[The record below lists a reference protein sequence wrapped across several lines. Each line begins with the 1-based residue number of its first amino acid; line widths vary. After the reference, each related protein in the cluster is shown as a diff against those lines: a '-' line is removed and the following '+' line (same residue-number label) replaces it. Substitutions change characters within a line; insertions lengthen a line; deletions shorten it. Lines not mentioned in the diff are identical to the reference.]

1 MARYIGPKTKIARR
15 FGEPIFGE
23 NKFTYKKQYK
33 RGYRGNRKRFKK
45 NDYISQL
52 SEKQKLRYIYGILER
67 QCRKIFKR
75 ASSIKG
81 NTGDIFLQLLE
92 RRLDNVIYRLGLS
105 TSRSAARQLVS
116 HGHIKVN
123 TFKVNIPSYFL
134 RPGDIIEISEK
145 SKRHPAIQQALS
157 SIKAPMV
164 EWLSW
169 NEDKMIG
176 TFQHIPNRNHIP
188 ENINEQLIV
197 EWYSK

>member
-1 MARYIGPKTKIARR
+1 MARYIGAKTKIARR

-23 NKFTYKKQYK
+23 NKFTHKKQYK
-33 RGYRGNRKRFKK
+33 RGSRVNRKRFKK
-45 NDYISQL
+45 NDYINQL
-52 SEKQKLRYIYGILER
+52 IEKQKLRHIYGILER

-123 TFKVNIPSYFL
+123 DHKVNIPSYFL
-134 RPGDIIEISEK
+134 KPGDIIEIAEK
-145 SKRHPAIQQALS
+145 SKSHPAILQALN
-157 SIKAPMV
+157 SIKVPIV
-164 EWLSW
+164 NWLSW
-169 NEDKMIG
+169 NEENMIG
-176 TFQHIPNRNHIP
+176 TFLHSPKKNHIP

>member
-23 NKFTYKKQYK
+23 NKFNNKNQYK
-33 RGYRGNRKRFKK
+33 RGSRGNRKRFKK

-52 SEKQKLRYIYGILER
+52 FEKQKLRFIYGILER

-75 ASSIKG
+75 ASRIKG
-81 NTGDIFLQLLE
+81 NTGNIFLQLLE
-92 RRLDNVIYRLGLS
+92 RRLDNVIYRLGIS
-105 TSRSAARQLVS
+105 NTRSAARQLVS

-123 TFKVNIPSYFL
+123 TIKVNIPSYFL
-134 RPGDIIEISEK
+134 KPGDIIEISEK
-145 SKRHPAIQQALS
+145 SKSHPAIQHALTS
-157 SIKAPMV
+157 NKVPIV

-169 NEDKMIG
+169 NKDKMIG
-176 TFQHIPNRNHIP
+176 TFQYIPKRNHIP
-188 ENINEQLIV
+188 ETINEQLIV

>member
-15 FGEPIFGE
+15 FNEPIFGE
-23 NKFTYKKQYK
+23 KKITNKKSYK
-33 RGYRGNRKRFKK
+33 RVHRGNRKRFKK

-52 SEKQKLRYIYGILER
+52 LEKQKLKYIYGILER

-81 NTGDIFLQLLE
+81 NTGDIFIQLLE
-92 RRLDNVIYRLGLS
+92 RRLDNVVYRLGI
-105 TSRSAARQLVS
+105 SRSRSSARQFVC

-123 TFKVNIPSYFL
+123 DRKVNIPSYFL
-134 RPGDIIEISEK
+134 KPGDIIEIAEK
-145 SKRHPAIQQALS
+145 SKNAIKQALT
-157 SIKAPMV
+157 SIKVPV
-164 EWLSW
+164 VSWLSW
-169 NEDKMIG
+169 NEEKMFG
-176 TFQHIPNRNHIP
+176 TFQHFPDREHIP

>member
-23 NKFTYKKQYK
+23 NKFTHKKQYK
-33 RGYRGNRKRFKK
+33 RVNRVNRKRVKK
-45 NDYISQL
+45 NDYINQL
-52 SEKQKLRYIYGILER
+52 IEKQKLRYIYGILER

-81 NTGDIFLQLLE
+81 NTGVIFLQLLE
-92 RRLDNVIYRLGLS
+92 RRLDNVIYRLGIS
-105 TSRSAARQLVS
+105 TSRAAARQLVS
-116 HGHIKVN
+116 HCHIKVN
-123 TFKVNIPSYFL
+123 FHKVNIPSYFL
-134 RPGDIIEISEK
+134 KPGDIIEIAEK
-145 SKRHPAIQQALS
+145 SKRHPAIQQALN
-157 SIKAPMV
+157 SIKGPTV

-169 NEDKMIG
+169 NEEKMIG
-176 TFQHIPNRNHIP
+176 TFLHLPKRNHIP

>member
-23 NKFTYKKQYK
+23 NKFSNKKQYK
-33 RGYRGNRKRFKK
+33 KGYRGNRKRFKK

-52 SEKQKLRYIYGILER
+52 FEKQKLRYIYGILER

-75 ASSIKG
+75 ASRVKG
-81 NTGDIFLQLLE
+81 NTGDIFLQFLE

-105 TSRSAARQLVS
+105 STRSAARQLVS

-123 TFKVNIPSYFL
+123 AHKVNIPSYFL
-134 RPGDIIEISEK
+134 KPGDIIEISEK
-145 SKRHPAIQQALS
+145 SKRHPAIHNALS
-157 SIKAPMV
+157 SIKVPSV
-164 EWLSW
+164 EWLLW
-169 NEDKMIG
+169 NKEKMIG
-176 TFQHIPNRNHIP
+176 TFQYIPKRNHIP

>member
-15 FGEPIFGE
+15 FNEPIFGE
-23 NKFTYKKQYK
+23 KKFTHKKQYK
-33 RGYRGNRKRFKK
+33 KVHRGNRKRFKK

-52 SEKQKLRYIYGILER
+52 FEKQKLKYIYGLLER
-67 QCRKIFKR
+67 QCRKIFRR

-92 RRLDNVIYRLGLS
+92 RRLDNVVYRLGIS
-105 TSRSAARQLVS
+105 NSRAEARQFVC

-123 TFKVNIPSYFL
+123 TQKVNIPSYFL
-134 RPGDIIEISEK
+134 KPGDIIEIAEK
-145 SKRHPAIQQALS
+145 SKNVIKQALS
-157 SIKAPMV
+157 SIKVPV
-164 EWLSW
+164 VSWLSW
-169 NEDKMIG
+169 NEEKMTG
-176 TFQHIPNRNHIP
+176 TFQHFPDRKNIP

>member
-15 FGEPIFGE
+15 YNEPIFGE
-23 NKFTYKKQYK
+23 NKFTHKKQYK
-33 RGYRGNRKRFKK
+33 RVYRGKRFKK

-52 SEKQKLRYIYGILER
+52 FEKQKLKYIYGILER

-92 RRLDNVIYRLGLS
+92 RRLDNVIYRLGIS
-105 TSRSAARQLVS
+105 TSRSGARQLVC

-123 TFKVNIPSYFL
+123 AHIVNIPSYYL
-134 RPGDIIEISEK
+134 KPGDIIEIAEK
-145 SKRHPAIQQALS
+145 SKSHNAIKQALS
-157 SIKAPMV
+157 SIKVPIV
-164 EWLSW
+164 SWLSW
-169 NEDKMIG
+169 NKEKMLG
-176 TFQHIPNRNHIP
+176 TFQHLPNRNNIP
-188 ENINEQLIV
+188 ENINDQLIV

>member
-1 MARYIGPKTKIARR
+1 MARYIGPKKKIASR

-23 NKFTYKKQYK
+23 NKFTHKKQSK

-52 SEKQKLRYIYGILER
+52 FEKQKLRYIYGILER

-75 ASSIKG
+75 ASRIKG
-81 NTGDIFLQLLE
+81 NTGEIFLQLLE
-92 RRLDNVIYRLGLS
+92 RRLDNVVYRLGISS
-105 TSRSAARQLVS
+105 TRSAARQLVS

-123 TFKVNIPSYFL
+123 AHKVNIPSYFL
-134 RPGDIIEISEK
+134 KPGDMIEISEK
-145 SKRHPAIQQALS
+145 SKRHLSIHQALC
-157 SIKAPMV
+157 SINVPTV

-169 NEDKMIG
+169 NKEKMIG
-176 TFQHIPNRNHIP
+176 TFQFLPKRNNIP
-188 ENINEQLIV
+188 ETINEQLIV

>member
-1 MARYIGPKTKIARR
+1 MARYLGPKTKIARR
-15 FGEPIFGE
+15 FGEPLFGE
-23 NKFTYKKQYK
+23 NKFNNKNKSK
-33 RGYRGNRKRFKK
+33 RGYRVNKKRFKN

-52 SEKQKLRYIYGILER
+52 SEKQKLKYIYGILER

-75 ASSIKG
+75 ASCIKG
-81 NTGDIFLQLLE
+81 NTGNIFLQLLE

-105 TSRSAARQLVS
+105 KTRSAARQLVS

-123 TFKVNIPSYFL
+123 TYKVNIPSYFL
-134 RPGDIIEISEK
+134 KPGDIIEISEN
-145 SKRHPAIQQALS
+145 SKNNPAIKQALTS
-157 SIKAPMV
+157 NKVPIV

-169 NEDKMIG
+169 NNDKMIG
-176 TFQHIPNRNHIP
+176 IFQSIPKRNHIP